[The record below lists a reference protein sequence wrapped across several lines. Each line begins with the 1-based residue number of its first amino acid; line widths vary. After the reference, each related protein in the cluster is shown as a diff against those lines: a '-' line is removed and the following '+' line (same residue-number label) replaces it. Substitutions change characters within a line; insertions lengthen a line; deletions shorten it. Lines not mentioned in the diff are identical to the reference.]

1 MPAGEP
7 GSSVLAAGHSG
18 MITMPSANH
27 APAAA
32 ASSAPNMASG
42 RDALASRMIPPRN
55 VATPGTI
62 SSQTRPV
69 VSVHAESGV

>member
-1 MPAGEP
+1 
-7 GSSVLAAGHSG
+7 

-32 ASSAPNMASG
+32 ASSAPNIASG
-42 RDALASRMIPPRN
+42 RDALASRMTPPRN
-55 VATPGTI
+55 VAAPGTI
-62 SSQTRPV
+62 SSQTRPA